1 MKLISVFA
9 AAIALTHTVTHAALS
24 VTSAEPARNL
34 NGAFLEKVWTV
45 SGDTGDVFDDL
56 KVQVA
61 GNVFV
66 DYDSSLNS
74 DGAVTAKVIMRSNSP
89 EMLDLVDVSTVQDAV
104 NSGVRVHYKNMDAR
118 VVGDVIT
125 QVILSH
131 PNALSS
137 VSATQTDSVVLGEGV
152 VVNGASASLELDT
165 SSDADI
171 FVGSFQY
178 PIELKA
184 IGIASSGDG
193 RVQLLASSIQA
204 DSITVSLSGDT
215 KTVIAAKD
223 RITVDSFVST
233 ISGDGKIFVET
244 ADFQSQKLSSI
255 LSGDGKVSYS
265 SAGSCVD
272 QSIRL
277 SGDASVYAG
286 SIVCKDT
293 VVATA
298 GDGKAIVQTT
308 GTLTSVGGGSV
319 KYVNAPPQRVVS
331 SSIFRK
337 HSNVK
342 PAKYIK
348 FKTHRPSLPPT
359 RTPTELTIVIRA
371 SWFGDAPH
379 VSIYSGIG
387 NSIVIDGTGFAVTD
401 DPAYHHGVGPF
412 GVFVAVAGV
421 VAIAAVAFKLRERRA
436 REKYAPLV

>member
-9 AAIALTHTVTHAALS
+9 AIALTQTVTHAALS
-24 VTSAEPARNL
+24 ITSTDPTRNL
-34 NGAFLEKVWTV
+34 NGAFLEKIWTV
-45 SGDTGDVFDDL
+45 SGEVGDVFNDL

-66 DYDSSLNS
+66 DYDASLNS
-74 DGAVTAKVIMRSNSP
+74 DAVTAKVIMRSDSP
-89 EMLDLVDVSTVQDAV
+89 EMLDLVDVSTVQDTA
-104 NSGVRVHYKNMDAR
+104 NNGVRVHYKNTDAR
-118 VVGDVIT
+118 VVGNVIT
-125 QVILSH
+125 QVLISH
-131 PNALSS
+131 PNVLSS
-137 VSATQTDSVVLGEGV
+137 VSAAHTDNVVLGEGI
-152 VVNGASASLELDT
+152 VVNDASSSLELDT

-171 FVGSFQY
+171 FVGSLQD
-178 PIELKA
+178 PIALKA

-193 RVQLLASSIQA
+193 RIQLLASSIQA

-244 ADFQSQKLSSI
+244 ADFQSQKLSSV

-293 VVATA
+293 VVATS

-342 PAKYIK
+342 PAKYNK

-359 RTPTELTIVIRA
+359 RSPTELTIVLKA

-379 VSIYSGIG
+379 VIVYSGIG
-387 NSIVIDGTGFAVTD
+387 SPIFIDGTGLAATD
-401 DPAYHHGVGPF
+401 IPAQQYGI
-412 GVFVAVAGV
+412 GVFSVFASVAGV
-421 VAIAAVAFKLRERRA
+421 AAIAVVAFKLREHHA

>member
-1 MKLISVFA
+1 MKFITVF
-9 AAIALTHTVTHAALS
+9 AAIALTQSVTHADLS
-24 VTSAEPARNL
+24 ITSMEPARTL

-45 SGDTGDVFDDL
+45 NGDEGDVFNDL
-56 KVQVA
+56 KIQVA

-66 DYDSSLNS
+66 DYDTSLSSE
-74 DGAVTAKVIMRSNSP
+74 AVTAKVIMRSGSP

-104 NSGVRVHYKNMDAR
+104 NSGVRIHYKNTDAR
-118 VVGDVIT
+118 VVGNVIT
-125 QVILSH
+125 QVLISH
-131 PNALSS
+131 PNTLSS
-137 VSATQTDSVVLGEGV
+137 VSAAHTDSVVLGEGI
-152 VVNGASASLELDT
+152 VVNDASASLELDT

-171 FVGSFQY
+171 FVGSFQD
-178 PIELKA
+178 PIALKA
-184 IGIASSGDG
+184 ISIASSGDG
-193 RVQLLASSIQA
+193 RVQVLASSIQA
-204 DSITVSLSGDT
+204 DSITVALSGDT

-293 VVATA
+293 MVATS

-319 KYVNAPPQRVVS
+319 KYVNAAPQRVVS

-342 PAKYIK
+342 PAKYNK
-348 FKTHRPSLPPT
+348 FKTHRPSLPPA
-359 RTPTELTIVIRA
+359 RTPTELTIVVKA
-371 SWFGDAPH
+371 SWFGRAPH
-379 VSIYSGIG
+379 VIVYSGIG
-387 NSIVIDGTGFAVTD
+387 SPIFIDGTGLAVTGI
-401 DPAYHHGVGPF
+401 PAYHHGVGVF

-421 VAIAAVAFKLRERRA
+421 AAIAAIAFKLRERRA
-436 REKYAPLV
+436 REKYEPLM